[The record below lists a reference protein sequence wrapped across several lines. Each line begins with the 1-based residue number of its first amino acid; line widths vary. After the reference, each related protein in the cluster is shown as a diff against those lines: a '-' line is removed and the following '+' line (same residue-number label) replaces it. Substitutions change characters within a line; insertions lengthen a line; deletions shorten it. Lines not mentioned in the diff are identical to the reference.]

1 MSPAA
6 WRVNCPGCERETDI
20 ADHDWCENFNG
31 VFEVMDAA
39 RFPVCEYCGI
49 QFEIEPVTAP
59 RRAAP
64 TAAGWGKRATP

>member
-20 ADHDWCENFNG
+20 ADHDWRENFNGVAFNG

-49 QFEIEPVTAP
+49 QFQIEPVTVAVAVAP
-59 RRAAP
+59 SHDP
-64 TAAGWGKRATP
+64 L